1 MTGGAV
7 LRRPAPGGPV
17 VPFPPALV
25 ERTIT
30 EVFEARAAPHRD
42 RLALRMGPRAL
53 SYAQLDAAAGRVAAA
68 LVATVPAGP
77 GRVVLLLD
85 DRVRQVLA
93 ILGVLKA
100 GLAFVP
106 LDAGQPAPRLE
117 ACAAGAR
124 ACAVLAEPGTRA
136 LAAAIAG
143 GLPVLDAAA
152 LEHDA
157 ATRAAPP
164 PARSAHAAGPY
175 DPACILFTS
184 GSTGRPKGV
193 VQTHRN
199 VLHNVAKLTAS
210 LRFAPDDRVTL
221 LGHVAFAAS
230 MSDLFPA
237 LLNGASLHPYDVRRQ
252 GVEGLAGWLAAEGI
266 TVFASVPTLF
276 RHALAGLEGDV
287 ALPSLRLLKLAGEP
301 VQRRDVELFRR
312 RVRPPTVFLNS
323 LGSTEI
329 NTIRQ
334 HFLDHEAPLDTLLD
348 GPLVPVGHE
357 VDGTDVLV
365 LDAEGRPLPAGETG
379 EIAVRSDFL
388 SPGYWDEPQETARA
402 FVPDP
407 EGSSRRVFRSGDLGR
422 LRPDGCLEHLG
433 RKDGQVRVRG
443 HRVETAEVEAA
454 LLARGDIGAAAV
466 VGRPGAGG
474 DVELVAWLVA
484 RSARPPTAA
493 ELRAGL
499 AATLP
504 DYMLPARYVFRAA
517 LPLLSTGKV
526 DRRALAEL
534 PAGEGGAARPPA
546 ASDPLQQRLI
556 AMWERVLRVHGIGPH
571 DDFFDL
577 GGHSLLAARIVARI
591 HHQLGVALPLAV
603 FREAPTVAALA
614 ARIARGGEQ
623 RPGPLVVLQE
633 GGALPPLH
641 CVPSAGSDA
650 FSLLQL
656 ARALGPEQ
664 PLVALQIP
672 GLYPGERPPES
683 VEEIAALFVGP
694 LRARQP
700 HGPYAL
706 GGSSF
711 GGVVAFALAQALR
724 AAGEEVSLLALFD
737 VLAPGHPRLR
747 RDLGPRHWPRLAAR
761 WVLPRGSKEQTGR
774 RVVRRG
780 LREKL
785 ERARFHL
792 RRALRPSAPAPQSW
806 RFDWLREHCFRAQ
819 DRYRPAV
826 YPGAVLL
833 FRHEHQ
839 APSDLYETGDD
850 LGWGELVGGE
860 LSVRALPGL
869 HGDALRPPAV
879 NVAARVLGDALAR
892 LLTPH
897 RPTGTRSALASG
909 APRRPA

>member
-1 MTGGAV
+1 MTSGAAPAGAPP
-7 LRRPAPGGPV
+7 RRSAPSGPV
-17 VPFPPALV
+17 APFHPELV
-25 ERTIT
+25 ERTIP
-30 EVFEARAAPHRD
+30 EVFEARAAPHRS
-42 RLALRMGPRAL
+42 RLALRMGARAL
-53 SYAQLDAAAGRVAAA
+53 SYAQLDAAAERVAAA
-68 LVATVPAGP
+68 LVAAVPPGP

-85 DRVRQVLA
+85 DRVRQVLS

-106 LDAGQPAPRLE
+106 LDPGQPAPRLE
-117 ACAAGAR
+117 ACVTSAR
-124 ACAVLAEPGTRA
+124 ACALLAEPGTHA
-136 LAAAIAG
+136 LASAIAG
-143 GLPVLDAAA
+143 GLPILDASA
-152 LEHDA
+152 LE
-157 ATRAAPP
+157 RAAARGAG
-164 PARSAHAAGPY
+164 PARPVHAAGPY
-175 DPACILFTS
+175 DPACILYTS

-199 VLHNVAKLTAS
+199 VLHNVAKLTTS

-252 GVEGLAGWLAAEGI
+252 GVEGLAGWMAAEGI

-276 RHALAGLEGDV
+276 RHALAGLEDDV

-312 RVRPPTVFLNS
+312 RLRPPTLFLNS

-334 HFLDHEAPLDTLLD
+334 HFLDHTTPLDTLLD
-348 GPLVPVGHE
+348 GPLVPVGHAVE
-357 VDGTDVLV
+357 GTDVLV

-379 EIAVRSDFL
+379 ELAVRSDFL
-388 SPGYWDEPQETARA
+388 SPGYWDAPEETARA
-402 FVPDP
+402 FGPDP
-407 EGSSRRVFRSGDLGR
+407 EGSSRRIFRTGDLGR

-454 LLARGDIGAAAV
+454 LLARGDIAAAAV

-484 RSARPPTAA
+484 RSARPPAA
-493 ELRAGL
+493 ADLRAGL
-499 AATLP
+499 AAALP
-504 DYMLPARYVFRAA
+504 DYMLPARYLFRAT

-526 DRRALAEL
+526 DRLALAEL
-534 PAGEGGAARPPA
+534 PAPEGGAARPAA

-556 AMWERVLRVHGIGPH
+556 AMWERVLRIQGIGPD

-591 HHQLGVALPLAV
+591 QHQLGVALPLSI
-603 FREAPTVAALA
+603 FREAPTVAGLA
-614 ARIARGGEQ
+614 AHIARGGAQ

-633 GGALPPLH
+633 GALPAFY

-672 GLYPGERPPES
+672 GLHPGERPPET
-683 VEEIAALFVGP
+683 VEEIAALFLGP

-724 AAGEEVSLLALFD
+724 AAGEEVALLALFD

-747 RDLGPRHWPRLAAR
+747 RGLGPRHWPRLAAR
-761 WVLPRGSKEQTGR
+761 WVLPRGSKEHTGR
-774 RVVRRG
+774 RALRRG

-792 RRALRPSAPAPQSW
+792 RRALRPDAPPPQSW
-806 RFDWLREHCFRAQ
+806 RFAWLREHCFRAQ
-819 DRYRPAV
+819 DCYHPAQ
-826 YPGAVLL
+826 YPGPVLL

-839 APSDLYETGDD
+839 APAELYESGDD

-860 LSVRALPGL
+860 LGVRALPGL

-879 NVAARVLGDALAR
+879 NVVARALGDAL
-892 LLTPH
+892 
-897 RPTGTRSALASG
+897 PTGT
-909 APRRPA
+909 

>member
-1 MTGGAV
+1 MISGAT

-17 VPFPPALV
+17 APFPPALV
-25 ERTIT
+25 ERTLP
-30 EVFEARAAPHRD
+30 EVFEARAGPHRG

-53 SYAQLDAAAGRVAAA
+53 SYAQLDAAAERVAAA
-68 LVATVPAGP
+68 LVAAVPPGP
-77 GRVVLLLD
+77 GRVVLVLD
-85 DRVRQVLA
+85 DRVRQVLS

-106 LDAGQPAPRLE
+106 LDPGQPAPRLE
-117 ACAAGAR
+117 ACVAGAR

-136 LAAAIAG
+136 LATAIAG
-143 GLPVLDAAA
+143 GLPILDAAT
-152 LEHDA
+152 LEHGAARDA
-157 ATRAAPP
+157 ARDTAPP
-164 PARSAHAAGPY
+164 PARPAHVAGPC
-175 DPACILFTS
+175 DPACILYTS

-276 RHALAGLEGDV
+276 RHALAGLDDDV
-287 ALPSLRLLKLAGEP
+287 ALPALRLLKLAGEP

-334 HFLDHEAPLDTLLD
+334 HFLDHETPLD
-348 GPLVPVGHE
+348 GPLVPVGHA

-365 LDAEGRPLPAGETG
+365 LDADGRPLPAGETG

-388 SPGYWDEPQETARA
+388 SPGYWDEPEETARA
-402 FVPDP
+402 FGPDP
-407 EGSSRRVFRSGDLGR
+407 EGSSRRVFRTGDLGR

-443 HRVETAEVEAA
+443 HRVETAEVESA
-454 LLARGDIGAAAV
+454 LLARGDVAAAAV
-466 VGRPGAGG
+466 VGRPGASG

-484 RSARPPTAA
+484 RSSRAPGAA

-504 DYMLPARYVFRAA
+504 DYMLPARYVFRAT

-534 PAGEGGAARPPA
+534 PAPEGGAARA
-546 ASDPLQQRLI
+546 AAAADPLQQRLI
-556 AMWERVLRVHGIGPH
+556 AMWERVLHVRGIGPD

-591 HHQLGVALPLAV
+591 HHQLGVALPLSI
-603 FREAPTVAALA
+603 FREAPTVAGLA
-614 ARIARGGEQ
+614 AHIARGGG
-623 RPGPLVVLQE
+623 RVPGPLVVLQE
-633 GGALPPLH
+633 GALPPFH

-672 GLYPGERPPES
+672 GLHPGERPPDT

-711 GGVVAFALAQALR
+711 GGVVAFALAQALH
-724 AAGEEVSLLALFD
+724 AAGEEVALLALFD
-737 VLAPGHPRLR
+737 VLAPGYPKLR
-747 RDLGPRHWPRLAAR
+747 RGLGPRHWPRLAAR
-761 WVLPRGSKEQTGR
+761 WVLPRGSKEHTGR

-780 LREKL
+780 LREKV
-785 ERARFHL
+785 ERARFRV
-792 RRALRPSAPAPQSW
+792 RRALRPDAPAPQSW
-806 RFDWLREHCFRAQ
+806 RFDWLREHCFHAQ
-819 DRYRPAV
+819 DRYHPSR
-826 YPGAVLL
+826 YPGPVLL

-839 APSDLYETGDD
+839 APAELYEPSDD
-850 LGWGELVGGE
+850 LGWGELVGGP
-860 LSVRALPGL
+860 LRVHALPGL
-869 HGDALRPPAV
+869 HGEALRPPAV
-879 NVAARVLGDALAR
+879 NVVARALGDALAR
-892 LLTPH
+892 LPAPH
-897 RPTGTRSALASG
+897 RPTGT
-909 APRRPA
+909 